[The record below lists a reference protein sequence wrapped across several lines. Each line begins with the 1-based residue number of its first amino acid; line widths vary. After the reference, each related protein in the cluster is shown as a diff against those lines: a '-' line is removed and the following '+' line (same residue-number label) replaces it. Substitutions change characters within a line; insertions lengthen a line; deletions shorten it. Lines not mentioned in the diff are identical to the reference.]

1 MIERHSLGCADRVEV
16 LLHLLNPAIANEEEE
31 TDGSHRFRFKS
42 NIGCARWSKLT
53 EAGSCETFGTHSA
66 PDHFPHQLMWDHQSA
81 ESQTVED
88 GNFRGPRSRVSKS
101 LAPRGGLIMVR

>member
-1 MIERHSLGCADRVEV
+1 MVGAVVDIELLRPRPMVERHSLGCADRVEV

-42 NIGCARWSKLT
+42 NIGWARWSKLT

-66 PDHFPHQLMWDHQSA
+66 PDHFPHQLMWDHQ
-81 ESQTVED
+81 VGRKPD
-88 GNFRGPRSRVSKS
+88 R
-101 LAPRGGLIMVR
+101 